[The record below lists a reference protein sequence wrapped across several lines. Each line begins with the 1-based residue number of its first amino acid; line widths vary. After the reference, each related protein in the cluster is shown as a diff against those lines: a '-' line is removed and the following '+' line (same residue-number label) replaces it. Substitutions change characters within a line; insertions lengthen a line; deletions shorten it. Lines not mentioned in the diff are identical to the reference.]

1 MILYLQKKW
10 SHFFLKINLVL
21 LFYIEQMYQYNLF
34 YPTIVDVQLVLEEEL
49 QNISPI
55 VGYGGKYEL
64 EFLNGYYLQEPEVEL
79 DECKLSKSIEDFE
92 GRSERIPNIDKNYVD
107 LGIQF
112 RLAQLINSKNV
123 SFKNEIPIHVA
134 LKGHMG
140 TGKDHDIEQFAAKL
154 KYPYYRIPLSGEV
167 RDVTLLGSVQLYGDG
182 KGGTESKWQDG
193 ELTRDLRGPAI
204 GNLSE
209 LNAAGPEVLFALHS
223 LLDRHKKLELPNG
236 EVISLRDDCYIFGTM
251 NPTSLRDYSGTQ
263 TLNKAFADR
272 WVIWDKPFPNK
283 DQLQLIFKKRY
294 PNLQSE
300 FSDLIIKLA
309 IEINN
314 SFMSDD
320 ISINIE
326 TPMSLR
332 TIVERIP
339 VGLDIYKNS
348 SDPLYEAWKNFVL
361 PHVDTDDMD
370 HYNTLWNTVVRSGP
384 SLKPKL

>member
-1 MILYLQKKW
+1 MAKKE
-10 SHFFLKINLVL
+10 FTNPINN
-21 LFYIEQMYQYNLF
+21 E
-34 YPTIVDVQLVLEEEL
+34 
-49 QNISPI
+49 
-55 VGYGGKYEL
+55 K
-64 EFLNGYYLQEPEVEL
+64 VEL
-79 DECKLSKSIEDFE
+79 DECKLSKSIEDYE
-92 GRSERIPNIDKNYVD
+92 GRVERIPNIDKNYVD

-193 ELTRDLRGPAI
+193 ELTRALRGPAI
-204 GNLSE
+204 VNLSE

-294 PNLQSE
+294 PKLQTE

-348 SDPLYEAWKNFVL
+348 SDPLLETWNNFVL
-361 PHVDTDDMD
+361 PHVDVDDID
-370 HYNTLWNTVVRSGP
+370 HYKTLWNTVVRSGP
-384 SLKPKL
+384 NLKPKL

>member
-1 MILYLQKKW
+1 MANKE
-10 SHFFLKINLVL
+10 FTNPINK
-21 LFYIEQMYQYNLF
+21 E
-34 YPTIVDVQLVLEEEL
+34 
-49 QNISPI
+49 
-55 VGYGGKYEL
+55 K
-64 EFLNGYYLQEPEVEL
+64 VEL
-79 DECKLSKSIEDFE
+79 DECKLSKSIEDYE
-92 GRSERIPNIDKNYVD
+92 GRAERIPNIDKNYVD

-193 ELTRDLRGPAI
+193 ELTRALRGPAI
-204 GNLSE
+204 VNLSE

>member
-1 MILYLQKKW
+1 MAKKE
-10 SHFFLKINLVL
+10 FTNPINN
-21 LFYIEQMYQYNLF
+21 E
-34 YPTIVDVQLVLEEEL
+34 
-49 QNISPI
+49 
-55 VGYGGKYEL
+55 K
-64 EFLNGYYLQEPEVEL
+64 VEL
-79 DECKLSKSIEDFE
+79 DECKLSKSIEDYE
-92 GRSERIPNIDKNYVD
+92 GRAERIPNIDKNYVD

-167 RDVTLLGSVQLYGDG
+167 RDVSLLGSVQLYGDG

-193 ELTRDLRGPAI
+193 ELTRALRGPAI
-204 GNLSE
+204 VNLSE

>member
-1 MILYLQKKW
+1 MGKKKFVNPDNEKK
-10 SHFFLKINLVL
+10 SVE
-21 LFYIEQMYQYNLF
+21 IE
-34 YPTIVDVQLVLEEEL
+34 
-49 QNISPI
+49 
-55 VGYGGKYEL
+55 
-64 EFLNGYYLQEPEVEL
+64 
-79 DECKLSKSIEDFE
+79 ECKLDKKQDDFDS
-92 GRSERIPNIDKNYVD
+92 RSNRIPEVDEFYVD
-107 LGIQF
+107 LGMQY
-112 RLAQLINSKNV
+112 RLAQVMNSKSK
-123 SFKNEIPIHVA
+123 SFNNEIPIHIA
-134 LKGHMG
+134 LMGHMG

-193 ELTRDLRGPAI
+193 ELTRALRGPAI
-204 GNLSE
+204 VNLSE

>member
-1 MILYLQKKW
+1 MAKKE
-10 SHFFLKINLVL
+10 FTNPINN
-21 LFYIEQMYQYNLF
+21 E
-34 YPTIVDVQLVLEEEL
+34 T
-49 QNISPI
+49 
-55 VGYGGKYEL
+55 
-64 EFLNGYYLQEPEVEL
+64 VEL
-79 DECKLSKSIEDFE
+79 DECKLSKSIEDYE
-92 GRSERIPNIDKNYVD
+92 GRAERIPNVDKNYVD

-112 RLAQLINSKNV
+112 KLAQLINSKNV

-193 ELTRDLRGPAI
+193 ELTRALRGPAI
-204 GNLSE
+204 VNLSE

-272 WVIWDKPFPNK
+272 WVIWDKPFPDK

>member
-1 MILYLQKKW
+1 
-10 SHFFLKINLVL
+10 
-21 LFYIEQMYQYNLF
+21 
-34 YPTIVDVQLVLEEEL
+34 
-49 QNISPI
+49 
-55 VGYGGKYEL
+55 
-64 EFLNGYYLQEPEVEL
+64 
-79 DECKLSKSIEDFE
+79 
-92 GRSERIPNIDKNYVD
+92 
-107 LGIQF
+107 
-112 RLAQLINSKNV
+112 
-123 SFKNEIPIHVA
+123 
-134 LKGHMG
+134 MG

-193 ELTRDLRGPAI
+193 ELTRALRGPAI
-204 GNLSE
+204 VNLSE
-209 LNAAGPEVLFALHS
+209 LNAAWAEVLFALHS
-223 LLDRHKKLELPNG
+223 LLDRHKKLELPHG

>member
-1 MILYLQKKW
+1 MAKKV
-10 SHFFLKINLVL
+10 FTNPINN
-21 LFYIEQMYQYNLF
+21 E
-34 YPTIVDVQLVLEEEL
+34 
-49 QNISPI
+49 
-55 VGYGGKYEL
+55 K
-64 EFLNGYYLQEPEVEL
+64 VEL
-79 DECKLSKSIEDFE
+79 DECKLSKSIEDYE
-92 GRSERIPNIDKNYVD
+92 GRAERIPNIDKNYVD

-193 ELTRDLRGPAI
+193 ELTRALRGPAI
-204 GNLSE
+204 VNLSE

>member
-1 MILYLQKKW
+1 MAKKE
-10 SHFFLKINLVL
+10 FTNPINN
-21 LFYIEQMYQYNLF
+21 E
-34 YPTIVDVQLVLEEEL
+34 
-49 QNISPI
+49 
-55 VGYGGKYEL
+55 K
-64 EFLNGYYLQEPEVEL
+64 VEL
-79 DECKLSKSIEDFE
+79 DECKLSKSIEDYE
-92 GRSERIPNIDKNYVD
+92 GRAERIPNVDKNYVD

-112 RLAQLINSKNV
+112 KLAQLINSKNV

-193 ELTRDLRGPAI
+193 ELTRALRGPAI
-204 GNLSE
+204 VNLSE

-370 HYNTLWNTVVRSGP
+370 QYNTLWNTVVRSGP

>member
-1 MILYLQKKW
+1 MAKKE
-10 SHFFLKINLVL
+10 FTNPINS
-21 LFYIEQMYQYNLF
+21 E
-34 YPTIVDVQLVLEEEL
+34 
-49 QNISPI
+49 
-55 VGYGGKYEL
+55 K
-64 EFLNGYYLQEPEVEL
+64 VEL
-79 DECKLSKSIEDFE
+79 DECKLTKSIKDYE
-92 GRSERIPNIDKNYVD
+92 GRVERIPNIDKNYVD
-107 LGIQF
+107 LGIQYK
-112 RLAQLINSKNV
+112 LAQLINSKNV

-193 ELTRDLRGPAI
+193 ELTRALRGPAI
-204 GNLSE
+204 VNLSE

-294 PNLQSE
+294 PNLQTE

-339 VGLDIYKNS
+339 VGLDVYKNS
-348 SDPLYEAWKNFVL
+348 SDPLLETWNNFVL
-361 PHVDTDDMD
+361 PHVDVDDID
-370 HYNTLWNTVVRSGP
+370 HYKTLWNTVVRAGP
-384 SLKPKL
+384 NLKPKL

>member
-1 MILYLQKKW
+1 MAKKE
-10 SHFFLKINLVL
+10 FTNPINS
-21 LFYIEQMYQYNLF
+21 E
-34 YPTIVDVQLVLEEEL
+34 
-49 QNISPI
+49 
-55 VGYGGKYEL
+55 K
-64 EFLNGYYLQEPEVEL
+64 VEL
-79 DECKLSKSIEDFE
+79 DECKLSKSIEDYE
-92 GRSERIPNIDKNYVD
+92 GRAERIPNIDKNYVD

-193 ELTRDLRGPAI
+193 ELTRALRGPAI
-204 GNLSE
+204 VNLSE

-236 EVISLRDDCYIFGTM
+236 EVISLREDCYIFGTM

-294 PNLQSE
+294 PNLQKE

-348 SDPLYEAWKNFVL
+348 SDPLLETWNNFVL
-361 PHVDTDDMD
+361 PHVDVDDID
-370 HYNTLWNTVVRSGP
+370 HYKTLWNTVVRSGP
-384 SLKPKL
+384 NLKPKL

>member
-1 MILYLQKKW
+1 MAKKE
-10 SHFFLKINLVL
+10 FTNPINS
-21 LFYIEQMYQYNLF
+21 E
-34 YPTIVDVQLVLEEEL
+34 
-49 QNISPI
+49 
-55 VGYGGKYEL
+55 K
-64 EFLNGYYLQEPEVEL
+64 VEL
-79 DECKLSKSIEDFE
+79 DECKLSKSIEDYE
-92 GRSERIPNIDKNYVD
+92 GRAERIPNIDKNYVD

-112 RLAQLINSKNV
+112 RLAQLINSKKV

-193 ELTRDLRGPAI
+193 ELTRALRGPAI
-204 GNLSE
+204 VNLSE

>member
-1 MILYLQKKW
+1 MVKKE
-10 SHFFLKINLVL
+10 FTNPINN
-21 LFYIEQMYQYNLF
+21 E
-34 YPTIVDVQLVLEEEL
+34 
-49 QNISPI
+49 
-55 VGYGGKYEL
+55 K
-64 EFLNGYYLQEPEVEL
+64 VEL
-79 DECKLSKSIEDFE
+79 DECKLSKSIEDYE
-92 GRSERIPNIDKNYVD
+92 GRAERIPNVDKNYVD

-112 RLAQLINSKNV
+112 KLAQLINSKNV

-193 ELTRDLRGPAI
+193 ELTRALRGPAI
-204 GNLSE
+204 VNLSE

>member
-1 MILYLQKKW
+1 MAKKE
-10 SHFFLKINLVL
+10 FRNPINN
-21 LFYIEQMYQYNLF
+21 E
-34 YPTIVDVQLVLEEEL
+34 
-49 QNISPI
+49 
-55 VGYGGKYEL
+55 K
-64 EFLNGYYLQEPEVEL
+64 VEL
-79 DECKLSKSIEDFE
+79 DECKLVKSIEDYE
-92 GRSERIPNIDKNYVD
+92 GRVERIPNIDKNYVD
-107 LGIQF
+107 LGIQY

-193 ELTRDLRGPAI
+193 ELTRALRGPSI
-204 GNLSE
+204 VNLSE

-236 EVISLRDDCYIFGTM
+236 EVITLRDDCYIFGTM

-272 WVIWDKPFPNK
+272 WVIWDKPFPTEEE
-283 DQLQLIFKKRY
+283 LELIFDKRY
-294 PNLQSE
+294 PKLQKD
-300 FSDLIIKLA
+300 FTKLIIKLA

-339 VGLDIYKNS
+339 VGLDIYKDS
-348 SDPLYEAWKNFVL
+348 SDPLYEAWNNFVL
-361 PHVDTDDMD
+361 PHVDIDDID

-384 SLKPKL
+384 NLKPKL

>member
-1 MILYLQKKW
+1 MAKKE
-10 SHFFLKINLVL
+10 FTNPINN
-21 LFYIEQMYQYNLF
+21 E
-34 YPTIVDVQLVLEEEL
+34 
-49 QNISPI
+49 
-55 VGYGGKYEL
+55 K
-64 EFLNGYYLQEPEVEL
+64 VEL
-79 DECKLSKSIEDFE
+79 DECKLSKSIEDYE
-92 GRSERIPNIDKNYVD
+92 GRAERIPNIDKNYVD

-193 ELTRDLRGPAI
+193 ELTRALRGPAI
-204 GNLSE
+204 VNLSE

>member
-1 MILYLQKKW
+1 MAKKE
-10 SHFFLKINLVL
+10 FTNPINN
-21 LFYIEQMYQYNLF
+21 E
-34 YPTIVDVQLVLEEEL
+34 
-49 QNISPI
+49 
-55 VGYGGKYEL
+55 K
-64 EFLNGYYLQEPEVEL
+64 VEL
-79 DECKLSKSIEDFE
+79 DECKLSNSIEDYE
-92 GRSERIPNIDKNYVD
+92 GRAERIPNIDKNYVD

-193 ELTRDLRGPAI
+193 ELTRALRGPAI
-204 GNLSE
+204 VNLSE

-348 SDPLYEAWKNFVL
+348 SDPLYEALKNFVL